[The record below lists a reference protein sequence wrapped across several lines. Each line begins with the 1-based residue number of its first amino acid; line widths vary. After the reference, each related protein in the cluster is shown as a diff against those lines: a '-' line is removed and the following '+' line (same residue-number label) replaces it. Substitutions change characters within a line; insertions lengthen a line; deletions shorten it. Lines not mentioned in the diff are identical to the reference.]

1 MIKYN
6 KLLNIYDVT
15 LATAGYVIGAGIYT
29 LLGVASKYS
38 KDYTWI
44 SVILSGILAICTG
57 LSYSELS
64 SMYTN
69 NSGNYIFI
77 REAFGNSWAKAS
89 IYIFLIGQLLI
100 QTSVSIGLGE
110 HVNTFIPVHPKLI
123 SAILIIIF
131 SYMNYS
137 GIRKSIN
144 YNNFATILEIG
155 GLILISFIG
164 FMNNT
169 NNISYNNNYNYN
181 NIQKNI
187 YPILVG
193 ATILNFAYTGYDG
206 AIQLSEETIDPGKT
220 IPKGM
225 INGILLAVI
234 LYTFVAFSATK
245 SIGWKQLSQSKTP
258 IADIASNIVGSK
270 TGYFMIFIA
279 LISMSNTLL
288 MGNITASRFIQS
300 VSKYVKVPL
309 NLDKIDEKTKT
320 PINSIIIFTAI
331 SVIAL
336 IIGDLEKITTYSNIA
351 TIIIFIFVNLAVI
364 KLRRIEPEKKRQFKI
379 PLNIYDIP
387 ITSVIGLI
395 LCIIFTIISVNHSFL
410 K

>member
-1 MIKYN
+1 MVTYN
-6 KLLNIYDVT
+6 KTLNTYDVT

-29 LLGVASKYS
+29 ILGVASKYG
-38 KDYTWI
+38 KDYTWF

-64 SMYTN
+64 SMYNN

-77 REAFGNSWAKAS
+77 RDAFGNSWAKAS
-89 IYIFLIGQLLI
+89 IYIFLVGQLLI
-100 QTSVSIGLGE
+100 QTSVSLGLGE
-110 HVNTFIPVHPKLI
+110 HIHTFMPIHPKLI
-123 SAILIIIF
+123 ASILIMLF

-155 GLILISFIG
+155 GLVLISCIG
-164 FMNNT
+164 FMNN
-169 NNISYNNNYNYN
+169 NRVIKYD

-225 INGILLAVI
+225 INGIILTII
-234 LYTFVAFSATK
+234 LYTSVAFSATK
-245 SIGWKQLSQSKTP
+245 SIGWEQLSQSKTP
-258 IADIASNIVGSK
+258 IADIASNILGSK
-270 TGYFMIFIA
+270 TGYFMILIA
-279 LISMSNTLL
+279 LVSMSNTLL

-300 VSKYVKVPL
+300 VSKYVKVPF
-309 NLDKIDEKTKT
+309 NLDKIDAKTKT
-320 PINSIIIFTAI
+320 PINSIVVFTII

-351 TIIIFIFVNLAVI
+351 TVIIFIFINLAVI
-364 KLRRIEPEKKRQFKI
+364 KLRRNQPEKKRQFNI
-379 PLNIYDIP
+379 PFTINDIP
-387 ITSVIGLI
+387 ITAVIGLI
-395 LCIIFTIISVNHSFL
+395 LSLLFTIISINHSL
-410 K
+410 SK

>member
-1 MIKYN
+1 MVSYN
-6 KLLNIYDVT
+6 KTLNTYDVT

-29 LLGVASKYS
+29 ILGVASKYG
-38 KDYTWI
+38 KDYTWF

-64 SMYTN
+64 SMYNN

-77 REAFGNSWAKAS
+77 REAFGNSWAKIS
-89 IYIFLIGQLLI
+89 IYIFLVGQLLI
-100 QTSVSIGLGE
+100 QTSVSLGLGE
-110 HVNTFIPVHPKLI
+110 HIHTFVPIHPKFIASLLI
-123 SAILIIIF
+123 MMF

-155 GLILISFIG
+155 GLVLISCIG
-164 FMNNT
+164 FMNNS
-169 NNISYNNNYNYN
+169 NKVGYGS
-181 NIQKNI
+181 IQKNI
-187 YPILVG
+187 YPILIG

-206 AIQLSEETIDPGKT
+206 AVQLTEETIDPGKT

-225 INGILLAVI
+225 ITGIILTTI
-234 LYTFVAFSATK
+234 LYTFVAISATK
-245 SIGWKQLSQSKTP
+245 SIGWEQLSQSKTP
-258 IADIASNIVGSK
+258 IADIASYVFGSK
-270 TGYFMIFIA
+270 TGYLMIFIA

-300 VSKYVKVPL
+300 ISKYVKIPF

-320 PINSIIIFTAI
+320 PINSIVIFTII

-336 IIGDLEKITTYSNIA
+336 IIGDLEKITSYSNIA
-351 TIIIFIFVNLAVI
+351 TVIIFIFINLAVI
-364 KLRRIEPEKKRQFKI
+364 KLRRYMPQKKRQFKI
-379 PLNIYDIP
+379 PLNIQGVP
-387 ITSVIGLI
+387 ITSIIGLLLSI
-395 LCIIFTIISVNHSFL
+395 LFTIISVNHL
-410 K
+410 LPK

>member
-1 MIKYN
+1 MVSYN
-6 KLLNIYDVT
+6 KTLNTYDVT

-29 LLGVASKYS
+29 ILGVASKYGR
-38 KDYTWI
+38 DYTWF

-64 SMYTN
+64 SMYNN

-77 REAFGNSWAKAS
+77 REAFGNSWAKIS
-89 IYIFLIGQLLI
+89 IYIFLVGQLLI
-100 QTSVSIGLGE
+100 QTTVSLGLGE
-110 HVNTFIPVHPKLI
+110 HIHTFVPIHPKFI
-123 SAILIIIF
+123 ASILIMVF

-155 GLILISFIG
+155 GLVLISCIG
-164 FMNNT
+164 FMNNS
-169 NNISYNNNYNYN
+169 NKVSYGS
-181 NIQKNI
+181 IQKNI
-187 YPILVG
+187 YPILIG

-206 AIQLSEETIDPGKT
+206 AIQLTEETIDPGKT

-225 INGILLAVI
+225 ITGIILTII
-234 LYTFVAFSATK
+234 LYTSVAISATK
-245 SIGWKQLSQSKTP
+245 SIGWEQLSQSKTP
-258 IADIASNIVGSK
+258 IADIASNVLGSK
-270 TGYFMIFIA
+270 TGYLMIFIA

-300 VSKYVKVPL
+300 ISKYVKIPF

-320 PINSIIIFTAI
+320 PINSIVIFTII

-336 IIGDLEKITTYSNIA
+336 IIGDLEKITSYSNIA
-351 TIIIFIFVNLAVI
+351 TVIIFIFINLAVI
-364 KLRRIEPEKKRQFKI
+364 KLRRYMPQKKRQFKI
-379 PLNIYDIP
+379 PLNIQGVP
-387 ITSVIGLI
+387 ITSVIGLLLSI
-395 LCIIFTIISVNHSFL
+395 LFTIISVNHL
-410 K
+410 LPK